1 MQRVATD
8 ATGEITIAASSAT
21 EQQAVALRSDVA
33 YVPLDDG
40 SHVAPS
46 ASGFV
51 VTRDVAILDPIGAP
65 ARRQRLDQ
73 PAAVI
78 ALKIG
83 DSSKILLSRSSTRPS
98 AITSTSFRQVAF
110 LETGGADPDGSAVLD
125 EAFSDVGSPSA
136 FGGVE
141 ISRPSVA
148 GRSER

>member
-1 MQRVATD
+1 MGGDHAMQRVATD

-83 DSSKILLSRSSTRPS
+83 DVVED
-98 AITSTSFRQVAF
+98 F
-110 LETGGADPDGSAVLD
+110 
-125 EAFSDVGSPSA
+125 
-136 FGGVE
+136 VE
-141 ISRPSVA
+141 IVNPTERHHVDILPA
-148 GRSER
+148 GCVS